1 MPMNVT
7 SHDAAPKTLK
17 GSQEIGSADLNA
29 DFGFPDQAAHQELG
43 QESTETRVQ
52 RAATSALH
60 DLKATDPS
68 VLKNP
73 AQPDTI
79 DREGE

>member
-1 MPMNVT
+1 MSLAMT
-7 SHDAAPKTLK
+7 QLPKHWKDPRKLARQTLTM
-17 GSQEIGSADLNA
+17 ILD
-29 DFGFPDQAAHQELG
+29 FPDQAAHQELG

-68 VLKNP
+68 VLKEQ